1 MASEEHHTASLA
13 ITRVACYGRSMWQ
26 LRTKALLICG
36 ALFVLYN
43 DWLFEPIFN
52 AHASARYSLISELSA
67 RTQPYH
73 WVFQSLD
80 ILTGMLTIML
90 LPWLWQFLRKLKL
103 SYAVILFVAVLSIGA
118 DNIVDALLP
127 ISCAPTVD
135 AQCNLLATHSLLTQA
150 HLIESTAIGMV
161 TFAAPLMWWWSCRN
175 TRQRF
180 IARASLWFAGLQVFV
195 GSGIVLSRVLDYNV
209 TGAFQRVY
217 ELGIGLW
224 IVGILYV
231 AIAATTKERKRT
243 LTLQPRTEPIP
254 VPVLAI
260 SYDE

>member
-1 MASEEHHTASLA
+1 
-13 ITRVACYGRSMWQ
+13 MWH
-26 LRTKALLICG
+26 LRTKTLLLCA

-43 DWLFEPIFN
+43 DWLLEPMFN
-52 AHASARYSLISELSA
+52 ARISARYSLISELSA
-67 RTQPYH
+67 RTQPFH
-73 WVFQSLD
+73 WVFQVTD
-80 ILTGMLTIML
+80 ILTGVVTMLL
-90 LPWLWQFLRKLKL
+90 LPWLWRFLRTQRLP
-103 SYAVILFVAVLSIGA
+103 YAVVLFAAIISIGA

-135 AQCNLLATHSLLTQA
+135 TQCNLLATHSLLTEA
-150 HLIESTAIGMV
+150 HLIESTAIGIV
-161 TFAAPLMWWWSCRN
+161 TFVAPLLWWWSCKH
-175 TRQRF
+175 TKQRL
-180 IARASLWFAGLQVFV
+180 IARASLWFVGLQVFV
-195 GSGIVLSRVLDYNV
+195 GSGIVLSRLLDYNV

-231 AIAATTKERKRT
+231 AIAATAKERKRT
-243 LTLQPRTEPIP
+243 FTLQPRTEPVP